1 MKILIK
7 HLLFIL
13 IIFII
18 GCSSDKNIKV
28 SSLEGDQMEI
38 QMKNAYKEAL
48 DAYEKEDYLT
58 AADKFNE
65 AEMLFP
71 QSEWA
76 PKSSLNAAYSYYVDE
91 YYNDSIFQLE
101 KFIKTYPG
109 NERMSYAH
117 YLLAMSHYGQIVDEK
132 KDIEPLIESKKNF
145 TFVVKNYPN
154 TDFSIDAK
162 FKLDLI
168 EETLAS
174 KEMFI
179 AKHYIK
185 KEKWIPAINR
195 LKFILKE
202 YETTVYVEEA
212 IHRLVEINYKIGLL
226 DESKRYANLLSY
238 NYASSEWY
246 KKSYKILNKD
256 YDDPYKKIKNKSTI
270 SKLKSILD

>member
-91 YYNDSIFQLE
+91 YYNDSILQLE

-195 LKFILKE
+195 LKFILKD

-226 DESKRYANLLSY
+226 DESKRYANLLGY

-256 YDDPYKKIKNKSTI
+256 YDDPYKKIKKKSTI
-270 SKLKSILD
+270 SKLRSILD